1 MLPIRRFYVAGMIL
15 AGLMI
20 CGLTYA
26 QELPHEHTPARRSTL
41 LPRGPFSVGGNQIVS
56 SDGRPIRLACV
67 GYNEPADPPTDMAR
81 MVAEGFNCARADW
94 YDATLDLNAMDTL
107 VNAAAAN
114 GIKMI
119 FVHHGNEHNNS
130 CLGQQENGLW
140 YDLNGPAPY
149 NTTNNTDGCPS
160 PANGTVTYATFKANW
175 VKIAQHYAGNAA
187 VIGFDLD
194 NEPLTYGLDVTST
207 ANWGSGDGSD
217 LHAMYEDVGS
227 AVEAAD
233 PGVLIIAEGPINY
246 GPNLLNGTPLS
257 LGILD
262 LSEAHDKPVVL
273 TIGKSHPHKVVYSVH
288 EYPKTIGGSAYDSGP
303 EMTKARNE
311 AWGYLE
317 ANGYAPVWIGEMGAS
332 LDGQADSADSTNTP
346 TPLADERAWAADLV
360 AYLNGRAPGGPRFRP
375 GEQPFGSDWWAE
387 GNLAGQYPDGTF
399 TNDTENAAQAMVYSQ
414 LRPRPSFSFGRY

>member
-1 MLPIRRFYVAGMIL
+1 
-15 AGLMI
+15 
-20 CGLTYA
+20 
-26 QELPHEHTPARRSTL
+26 
-41 LPRGPFSVGGNQIVS
+41 
-56 SDGRPIRLACV
+56 
-67 GYNEPADPPTDMAR
+67 
-81 MVAEGFNCARADW
+81 MVTEGFNCARADW

-107 VNAAAAN
+107 VNAAEAN

-119 FVHHGNEHNNS
+119 FVHHGNEHNSS

-149 NTTNNTDGCPS
+149 STTNNTDGCPS

-175 VKIAQHYAGNAA
+175 MKIARHYAGNPA
-187 VIGFDLD
+187 VVGFDLD
-194 NEPLTYGLDVTST
+194 NEPLTYGLDVAST

-227 AVEAAD
+227 AIEQAD
-233 PGVLIIAEGPINY
+233 PGVLIIAEGPINF

-257 LGILD
+257 LGIQD
-262 LSEAHDKPVVL
+262 LSEAQDKPVVL
-273 TIGKSHPHKVVYSVH
+273 TVGKSHPPKVVYSVH

-332 LDGQADSADSTNTP
+332 LDGHADSADTTHTP
-346 TPLADERAWAADLV
+346 TPLADEQAWAADLV
-360 AYLNGRAPGGPRFRP
+360 AYLNGQAPGGPRFRP
-375 GEQPFGSDWWAE
+375 WEQPFGSDWWAE

-399 TNDTENAAQAMVYSQ
+399 TFDTENAAQAAVYSQ
-414 LRPRPSFSFGRY
+414 LRPKQRSEK

>member
-1 MLPIRRFYVAGMIL
+1 MISIRRFYAAGTIL
-15 AGLMI
+15 AALTI
-20 CGLTYA
+20 CGHSHS
-26 QELPHEHTPARRSTL
+26 QEQPPMKASTL
-41 LPRGPFSVGGNQIVS
+41 LPAGPLSVFGNQTVT
-56 SDGRPIRLACV
+56 DHGRPVRLACV

-81 MVAEGFNCARADW
+81 MVSEGFNCARADW
-94 YDATLDLNAMDTL
+94 YDADLDLNAMDAL
-107 VNAAAAN
+107 VHAATAN

-119 FVHHGNEHNNS
+119 FVHHGDEHNSS

-149 NTTNNTDGCPS
+149 NTTNNTDGCPN
-160 PANGTVTYATFKANW
+160 PAPGTVTYATFKENW
-175 VKIAQHYAGNAA
+175 VTIARHYAGNST

-233 PGVLIIAEGPINY
+233 PGVLIIAEGPITFSAT
-246 GPNLLNGTPLS
+246 LFNGTASPV
-257 LGILD
+257 GIMD
-262 LSEAHDKPVVL
+262 LSEAHEKPVVL
-273 TIGKSHPHKVVYSVH
+273 TVRGSHPPKVVYSVH
-288 EYPKTIGGSAYDSGP
+288 EYPKTIGGSAFDSGP
-303 EMTKARNE
+303 AMTTARNN

-332 LDGQADSADSTNTP
+332 LDGLADSADTTHTP
-346 TPLADERAWAADLV
+346 TPLADEQAWAADLV
-360 AYLNGRAPGGPRFRP
+360 AYLNGQAPGGPRFRG

-399 TNDTENAAQAMVYSQ
+399 TNNTENTAQAAVYSQ
-414 LRPRPSFSFGRY
+414 LRPVIAPR